1 MCDVRSEGQSV
12 FICRLHDNFH
22 FHGNRMRLWGVR
34 RFRKAGRRGGK
45 DVWSVLTEEGRWNEL
60 VTLASAEFQK
70 DTAGGYY
77 AEAVYPAAHLAQS
90 YLFMDKYDSS
100 AYYLGYMEKYLSG
113 TADRDGIP
121 SAEMYK
127 SGLIYYNR
135 DCRKKNKT
143 S

>member
-1 MCDVRSEGQSV
+1 MCEVKDKV
-12 FICRLHDNFH
+12 FLYAVFMIISISMVTGCGCGESADSAKP
-22 FHGNRMRLWGVR
+22 GG
-34 RFRKAGRRGGK
+34 GGGK